1 MELQRL
7 GKLTG
12 ISSLVVLMLGPG
24 ASKDDSSLQAADGE
38 KRGISNCFLGKVGRS
53 FNDMSSIMFRP

>member
-1 MELQRL
+1 
-7 GKLTG
+7 
-12 ISSLVVLMLGPG
+12 MLGPG